1 MGSERAFLKL
11 DASAWIGTIAVE
23 LPITANLYVVLG
35 CHSHLVHVDD
45 HLHPELPVHFSW
57 VPEAYSV
64 VHAVNTVGVGA
75 APPSVVTALV
85 IQSGGVA
92 IA

>member
-23 LPITANLYVVLG
+23 LPHTANLYVVLG
-35 CHSHLVHVDD
+35 SHSHLVHVDD